1 MRNRRLEVRPL
12 SPAIG
17 AEVFGADLSKAL
29 DEDVVREIRDALLEH
44 CVVFFR
50 EQRLSEAQHKAFAGR
65 FGALTVHPM
74 IRAEAEHPEILKIV
88 KQPGDANNFGGDW
101 HSDLT
106 YTAEPALGSVLYARD
121 LPECGGDTLFAN
133 THLAYET
140 LSDGMKRLLAPLSAV
155 HSTDLS
161 YGGDGRSG
169 LIGEKD
175 SMPVAQ
181 QAYAPQTA
189 EHPVVRTH
197 PESGR
202 KGLYVNKVF
211 TTRFVGMTKEESA
224 PLLDFLFRQVE
235 RPEFT
240 CRFRWR
246 TGSLAFWDNRVA
258 QHYALNDYQGH
269 RREMHRI
276 AVAGDRPF

>member
-17 AEVFGADLSKAL
+17 AELFGADLAAEL
-29 DEDVVREIRDALLEH
+29 DDETIGEIRDALLEH

-50 EQRLSEAQHKAFAGR
+50 EQRLTEAQHKAFARR
-65 FGALTVHPM
+65 FGEPTRHPM
-74 IRAEAEHPEILKIV
+74 IRPDAEHPEILKIV

-106 YTAEPALGSVLYARD
+106 YTPEPALGSVLYAREV
-121 LPECGGDTLFAN
+121 PEYGGDTLFAN
-133 THLAYET
+133 TQLAYEA
-140 LSDGMKRLLAPLSAV
+140 LSDGMKRLLDGLSAV

-161 YGGDGRSG
+161 YGDEGKSG
-169 LIGEKD
+169 LVGEKE

-181 QAYAPQTA
+181 AAYRPQTA

-197 PESGR
+197 PETGR
-202 KGLYVNKVF
+202 KGLYVNRIF
-211 TTRFVGMTKEESA
+211 TTRFVGMTKAESA
-224 PLLDFLFRQVE
+224 PLLEFLFRHVE

-246 TGSLAFWDNRVA
+246 AGSLAFWDNRSA
-258 QHYALNDYQGH
+258 QHYALNDYHGQ

-276 AVAGDRPF
+276 TIAGDRPV

>member
-17 AEVFGADLSKAL
+17 AEVFGADLAQDL
-29 DEDVVREIRDALLEH
+29 DDEVVREIRDALLEH

-50 EQRLSEAQHKAFAGR
+50 EQRLTEAQHKAFARR
-65 FGALTVHPM
+65 FGSLTSHPM
-74 IRAEAEHPEILKIV
+74 IRADAEHPEILKIV
-88 KQPGDANNFGGDW
+88 KQPEDANNFGGDW

-106 YTAEPALGSVLYARD
+106 YTAEPALGSVLYARE
-121 LPECGGDTLFAN
+121 LPDFGGDTLFAN
-133 THLAYET
+133 THLAYEA
-140 LSDGMKRLLAPLSAV
+140 LSDGMKRLLAPLRAV

-161 YGGDGRSG
+161 YGDDGRSG
-169 LIGEKD
+169 LIGDKE

-181 QAYAPQTA
+181 QAYAPKTA

-211 TTRFVGMTKEESA
+211 TTRLVGMTKEESA
-224 PLLDFLFRQVE
+224 PLLEYLFRQVE

-258 QHYALNDYQGH
+258 QHYALNDYHGH

-276 AVAGDRPF
+276 TVAGDRPF